1 MLLTLLAFYERASV
15 FVKNVWEDTK
25 AAARIWLGPAPQN
38 LLLLADGTV
47 IPADISIPD
56 VIRNTAYLYHVDNQQ
71 ITSANAA
78 VTAEGRFR
86 RLPYVAI
93 STNHPIVGS
102 TDISDWLGE
111 IRANPVPSLNPK
123 QILLLWS
130 AVHRIYIPFSG
141 GLQVSITKSDGTDDT
156 IHYD

>member
-15 FVKNVWEDTK
+15 FVKNAWEDAK

-38 LLLLADGTV
+38 LLLLADGAV

-56 VIRNTAYLYHVDNQQ
+56 VIRNTAFLYHIETQQ
-71 ITSANAA
+71 ITAANAA
-78 VTAEGRFR
+78 PTEGRFR
-86 RLPYVAI
+86 RLPYVAMRA
-93 STNHPIVGS
+93 NHPIVGS

-130 AVHRIYIPFSG
+130 AVHRIYVPFCG
-141 GLQVSITKSDGTDDT
+141 GLQVIITKSDGTDDT